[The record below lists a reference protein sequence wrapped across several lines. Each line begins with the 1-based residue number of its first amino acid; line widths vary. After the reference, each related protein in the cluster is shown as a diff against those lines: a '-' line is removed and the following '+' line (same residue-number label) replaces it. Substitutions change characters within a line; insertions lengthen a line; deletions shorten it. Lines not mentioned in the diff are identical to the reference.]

1 MKMKDFDDIK
11 SDFKNRNVLGSEE
24 ERSFYFLFFLL
35 KLICINL
42 LSD

>member
-24 ERSFYFLFFLL
+24 ERSFYSFIFFVEIDMYKPLV
-35 KLICINL
+35 
-42 LSD
+42 